1 MLRLPPFRF
10 VLPKTA
16 REAASLLAEHGADA
30 MAVAGGTDLYPNM
43 KRRQFEPKVLVSL
56 RGLADTRG
64 IAANGSLRL
73 GAMATLSEVA
83 SHPDVVRRWPAVAKA
98 AGLVSS
104 PPLRNAGTIGGNLCV
119 DTRCTYY
126 NQTEFWRASIGYC
139 MKRPAGGFSLGAS
152 EAFTPARVIM
162 EAKGTQD
169 ATPNGHI
176 CLVAPGS
183 STCWALS
190 SSDTAPVMVALG
202 AEVTLAGPDGERRI
216 PVHQLYGRD
225 GIAYLAKQ
233 PHEILTGIDVPDRA
247 GWSATYRK
255 LRRRGSIDFPILGV
269 AAAVKRDAGGVVED
283 ARIVLGAV
291 HTHPLEATDA
301 QEFLKGRPL
310 DAETIDMAAGIAYKP
325 SRPLD
330 NADLSYAWRKRMTR
344 IEVARALRE
353 LAGLPT
359 GDLPPVV
366 G

>member
-10 VLPKTA
+10 LLPKTA
-16 REAASLLAEHGADA
+16 REAATMLADHGPDA
-30 MAVAGGTDLYPNM
+30 MVVAGGTDLYPNM

-56 RGLADTRG
+56 RGLTDTRG
-64 IAANGSLRL
+64 ITANGGLRL

-83 SHPDVVRRWPAVAKA
+83 AHPGVIARWPAVAKA

-126 NQTEFWRASIGYC
+126 NRTEFWRASIGYC
-139 MKRPAGGFSLGAS
+139 MK
-152 EAFTPARVIM
+152 
-162 EAKGTQD
+162 KD
-169 ATPNGHI
+169 GHI

-183 STCWALS
+183 DKCWALS
-190 SSDTAPVMVALG
+190 SSDTAPVMIALG
-202 AEVTLAGPDGERRI
+202 AEVTLAGPDGERRV
-216 PVHQLYGRD
+216 PVPQLFGRD
-225 GIAYLAKQ
+225 GIAYLAKR
-233 PHEILTGIDVPDRA
+233 PEEILTGIHVPDRA

-269 AAAVKRDAGGVVED
+269 AAAIQRDPSGVVTD

-291 HTHPLEATDA
+291 HTHPVEATDA
-301 QEFLKGRPL
+301 QEFLKGKPL
-310 DAETIDMAAGIAYKP
+310 DAETIEMAAGIAYKP
-325 SRPLD
+325 ARPLD
-330 NADLSYAWRKRMTR
+330 NADLSYAWRKRMAR
-344 IEVARALRE
+344 IEVGRALRE

-359 GDLPPVV
+359 GDLPPVL

>member
-10 VLPKTA
+10 LVPKTA
-16 REAASLLAEHGADA
+16 REAASMLADHGPEA

-56 RGLADTRG
+56 RGLTDTRG
-64 IAANGSLRL
+64 IAANGGLRL

-83 SHPDVVRRWPAVAKA
+83 AHAGVAARWPAIAKA

-139 MKRPAGGFSLGAS
+139 MKKDG
-152 EAFTPARVIM
+152 
-162 EAKGTQD
+162 D
-169 ATPNGHI
+169 I

-183 STCWALS
+183 DKCWALS

-202 AEVTLAGPDGERRI
+202 AEVTLVGPKGERRI
-216 PVHQLYGRD
+216 PVPQLFGRD
-225 GIAYLAKQ
+225 GIAYLAKR
-233 PHEILTGIDVPDRA
+233 PDEILTDIHVPDRT
-247 GWSATYRK
+247 GWTTTYRK

-269 AAAVKRDAGGVVED
+269 AAAIRRDAGGVVTD
-283 ARIVLGAV
+283 AHIVLGAV
-291 HTHPLEATDA
+291 HTHPVEAIDA
-301 QEFLKGRPL
+301 QEFLKGKRL
-310 DAETIDMAAGIAYKP
+310 DAETIEMAAGIAYKP
-325 SRPLD
+325 ARPLD
-330 NADLSYAWRKRMTR
+330 NADLSYAWRKRMAR
-344 IEVARALRE
+344 IEVGRALRE

-359 GDLPPVV
+359 GDLPPVL